1 LYSHEKKLILP
12 LVVASVLLFL
22 LGMSFAYFLVFPVA
36 FHFFSMMTP
45 SGVSMMTD
53 IDKYLSFVMG
63 MFIAFGVT
71 FEVPIIVIVLVRMGV
86 VSVAKLRE
94 GRPYVIVGAFVVAAV
109 VTPPDVLS
117 QTMLAVPLW
126 LLYEVGIIMA
136 VFMSRPARA
145 AERWKSGKMNRKLF
159 HYGAAASLVAL
170 ILLTLAWELW
180 LAPVR
185 PGGSFLA
192 LKAVILLAPLMGIL
206 KERLY
211 TYQWSS
217 MFILAF
223 FTEGIMRSWGTAAC
237 RRRWRCG
244 SGNQRA
250 VLWLRAGL
258 CPHFQA

>member
-1 LYSHEKKLILP
+1 
-12 LVVASVLLFL
+12 
-22 LGMSFAYFLVFPVA
+22 
-36 FHFFSMMTP
+36 
-45 SGVSMMTD
+45 
-53 IDKYLSFVMG
+53 
-63 MFIAFGVT
+63 
-71 FEVPIIVIVLVRMGV
+71 
-86 VSVAKLRE
+86 
-94 GRPYVIVGAFVVAAV
+94 
-109 VTPPDVLS
+109 
-117 QTMLAVPLW
+117 
-126 LLYEVGIIMA
+126 
-136 VFMSRPARA
+136 
-145 AERWKSGKMNRKLF
+145 MNRKLF

-237 RRRWRCG
+237 RKPWPCGKWQSAWCSLAACWVLPVLSSANRPELSCRKLTKQNLPLAGFVFLNPKQMRKMRRKFGWYFKVKILTDLNIL
-244 SGNQRA
+244 S
-250 VLWLRAGL
+250 
-258 CPHFQA
+258 P

>member
-1 LYSHEKKLILP
+1 
-12 LVVASVLLFL
+12 
-22 LGMSFAYFLVFPVA
+22 
-36 FHFFSMMTP
+36 
-45 SGVSMMTD
+45 
-53 IDKYLSFVMG
+53 
-63 MFIAFGVT
+63 
-71 FEVPIIVIVLVRMGV
+71 
-86 VSVAKLRE
+86 
-94 GRPYVIVGAFVVAAV
+94 
-109 VTPPDVLS
+109 
-117 QTMLAVPLW
+117 
-126 LLYEVGIIMA
+126 
-136 VFMSRPARA
+136 
-145 AERWKSGKMNRKLF
+145 MNRKLF

-237 RRRWRCG
+237 RKPWPCG
-244 SGNQRA
+244 KWQSAWCSLAACWVLPVLSSANRPELSCRKRLNKTCHWQVLFFLIQSKCAKCGGN
-250 VLWLRAGL
+250 LAGIL
-258 CPHFQA
+258 K